1 MCTHSVWQYCSPSPF
16 LKKQTSKSVK
26 VEASLFYFLFKDSA
40 QSPVLLQCSQDHPF
54 LHYRILSSK
63 PQTADEL
70 TVCILNN
77 YPTILELFYLPENLS
92 FFRPSFEHTEIT
104 KNLQLDTHSSGK
116 MLQLSQNSRKDG
128 SGSTSASFS
137 AYVPVKWIHL
147 PMNIILLAHKV
158 KCSQLM

>member
-1 MCTHSVWQYCSPSPF
+1 MWQYCSPLSF

-26 VEASLFYFLFKDSA
+26 VEASLFYFLFKDCTVTCFVSVF
-40 QSPVLLQCSQDHPF
+40 SRSPF

-92 FFRPSFEHTEIT
+92 FFWPSFEHTEIT

-116 MLQLSQNSRKDG
+116 MLQLSQNSRKHG
-128 SGSTSASFS
+128 SGSTRPAECPSSVHMFQWNGYTFLWISSFWHTRLSA
-137 AYVPVKWIHL
+137 A
-147 PMNIILLAHKV
+147 N
-158 KCSQLM
+158 